1 LSQTKQAQLLRDHL
15 IFETAL
21 AVIETKAKI
30 RLHQQK
36 SNDDSCIYIQKD
48 FRTKNIRKR
57 EID

>member
-1 LSQTKQAQLLRDHL
+1 MNQTKQAQFLRSHF
-15 IFETAL
+15 IFETAF

>member
-1 LSQTKQAQLLRDHL
+1 LSQTKQAQLLRNHL

-36 SNDDSCIYIQKD
+36 PNDDSVYID
-48 FRTKNIRKR
+48 TKRLQN
-57 EID
+57 EENPQT